1 MRRQLAIFGFAL
13 VLANPSVAQEATKS
27 DTLRQARCEAPADRH
42 FKDGLLPK
50 DAIAGLKDGQAVD
63 LDDNPIHHI

>member
-1 MRRQLAIFGFAL
+1 MRRQLAIFAFAL
-13 VLANPSVAQEATKS
+13 LLANPPVAQEATKS
-27 DTLRQARCEAPADRH
+27 DTLRQARCEAPADPP

-50 DAIAGLKDGQAVD
+50 DAIAALKDGQAVD

>member
-13 VLANPSVAQEATKS
+13 LLANPSIAQEATKS
-27 DTLRQARCEAPADRH
+27 DTLRQARCEAPADPP
-42 FKDGLLPK
+42 FKDDLLPK
-50 DAIAGLKDGQAVD
+50 DAIAALNDGQVVD